1 MNEEPLVLTAAQRN
15 EIMKAVAAIWRQL
28 KKPGVPEHAIWIIGM
43 NLSTIAEN
51 VTDAPR
57 TSSN

>member
-1 MNEEPLVLTAAQRN
+1 MADEPLVLTATQRD

-28 KKPGVPEHAIWIIGM
+28 RESGVTEHAIWIIGM
-43 NLSTIAEN
+43 NLETIQAN
-51 VTDAPR
+51 LTNAPR